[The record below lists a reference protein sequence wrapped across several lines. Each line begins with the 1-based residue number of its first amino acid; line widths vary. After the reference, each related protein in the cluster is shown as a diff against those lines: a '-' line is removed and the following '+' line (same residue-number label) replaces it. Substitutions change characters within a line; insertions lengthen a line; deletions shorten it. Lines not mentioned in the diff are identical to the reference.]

1 MKNWQ
6 KLLWSVIF
14 ASFVFNTQ
22 LFYVLASS
30 SLQITEIA
38 YDTLDSDTDH
48 EWVEIFN
55 SSTLPL
61 DIIGWKI
68 SEDGKANHTLNIP
81 PKNGGLGNMILDV
94 GEYAIIADNAN
105 IFLQD
110 YPQFSGTLIDSSFSL
125 NNTTGI
131 IQIFGNTGNDINL
144 VSYDKNLGASGD
156 GNTLQLNQA
165 GTWVANLPTIG
176 TSTLEIIISDD
187 NSTST
192 NSTSTDETSSTS
204 TEDTF
209 ASSTDAVEEQ
219 NITTTTTIIQTVYVP
234 VTLYIERASC
244 PATPVIKSEEKKDIV
259 KFEDTSVIVSGLIK
273 NADGLILELRNIT
286 NKDYDLYGHKI
297 FCGES
302 DFEISKNTIASANK
316 KFTYILGA
324 EISGACSSGRIV
336 VKDSRGDEL
345 FVYENMFSPTPEISA
360 PKALIKKFEQVKIEP
375 KIVKVTT
382 LPKIDIM
389 PSKPLVLVSPAKL
402 EASVVLAEQSFLG
415 TMKSVDWRRLLN
427 FFR

>member
-131 IQIFGNTGNDINL
+131 IQIFDNTGNEINL
-144 VSYDKNLGASGD
+144 VFYHKKLGADGD
-156 GNTLQLNQA
+156 GNTL
-165 GTWVANLPTIG
+165 
-176 TSTLEIIISDD
+176 
-187 NSTST
+187 
-192 NSTSTDETSSTS
+192 
-204 TEDTF
+204 
-209 ASSTDAVEEQ
+209 
-219 NITTTTTIIQTVYVP
+219 
-234 VTLYIERASC
+234 
-244 PATPVIKSEEKKDIV
+244 
-259 KFEDTSVIVSGLIK
+259 
-273 NADGLILELRNIT
+273 
-286 NKDYDLYGHKI
+286 
-297 FCGES
+297 
-302 DFEISKNTIASANK
+302 
-316 KFTYILGA
+316 
-324 EISGACSSGRIV
+324 
-336 VKDSRGDEL
+336 
-345 FVYENMFSPTPEISA
+345 
-360 PKALIKKFEQVKIEP
+360 
-375 KIVKVTT
+375 
-382 LPKIDIM
+382 
-389 PSKPLVLVSPAKL
+389 
-402 EASVVLAEQSFLG
+402 
-415 TMKSVDWRRLLN
+415 
-427 FFR
+427 